1 MLLLLRLFKSFAAP
15 PRLAVVTDTDKFA
28 YQDLLR
34 FGLVSVAVIACLC
47 LNAVLLFGRDVE
59 AFGKFASL
67 FAQLFSDAF
76 RRLGL
81 GSHGYLMLL
90 MKLWFTM
97 FMVLCAIIL
106 LNMLLAIILDNYM
119 DVKRVSASAQS
130 LTDQFHE
137 MRRRRQRQKRKE
149 RMRLTDVWDHFVS
162 EAHGRPKLALA
173 DERDI
178 TVDILQQMGMPR
190 SQAARTLQS
199 SWVAHLKATTA
210 PFELKHSA
218 AWLARFETDTPKM
231 RNALYF
237 LFDRLDF
244 FDTRFARLD
253 VTFPMWLRRIWHKR
267 LQCKCIGSTAKLP
280 KNCAIAECS

>member
-15 PRLAVVTDTDKFA
+15 PRLAVVTDTVKFA
-28 YQDLLR
+28 YQDLLH

-47 LNAVLLFGRDVE
+47 SNAVLLFGRDVE
-59 AFGKFASL
+59 AFWKFASL

-90 MKLWFTM
+90 MKLWRTM

-119 DVKRVSASAQS
+119 DVKRVSASDQS

-137 MRRRRQRQKRKE
+137 MRRRQQRQKRKE

-178 TVDILQQMGMPR
+178 TVDILQQMDQMGMPR

-218 AWLARFETDTPKM
+218 AWLARFETDI
-231 RNALYF
+231 
-237 LFDRLDF
+237 D
-244 FDTRFARLD
+244 
-253 VTFPMWLRRIWHKR
+253 
-267 LQCKCIGSTAKLP
+267 
-280 KNCAIAECS
+280 

>member
-1 MLLLLRLFKSFAAP
+1 
-15 PRLAVVTDTDKFA
+15 
-28 YQDLLR
+28 
-34 FGLVSVAVIACLC
+34 
-47 LNAVLLFGRDVE
+47 
-59 AFGKFASL
+59 
-67 FAQLFSDAF
+67 
-76 RRLGL
+76 
-81 GSHGYLMLL
+81 
-90 MKLWFTM
+90 MKLWRTM

-119 DVKRVSASAQS
+119 DVKRVSASDQS

-137 MRRRRQRQKRKE
+137 MRRRQQRQKRKE

-178 TVDILQQMGMPR
+178 TVDILQQMDQMGMPR

-218 AWLARFETDTPKM
+218 AWLARFETDIDWHSE
-231 RNALYF
+231 NAECSVFPFWPTRF
-237 LFDRLDF
+237 LRYYI
-244 FDTRFARLD
+244 FARLD
-253 VTFPMWLRRIWHKR
+253 VAFPMWLRRIWHKR

-280 KNCAIAECS
+280 KNCAIAECSWQDTVRYRGKTRSNPWHCAWHDAFAQTSKPWHPNREPAGRFEP